1 MELEGGSKAPNIQG
15 SFKSHLLMHLHVKM
29 NKAQMME
36 AFLGQKKKKKSKTLG
51 AHWLLER
58 FYCHSKGLSS
68 EPRILP
74 ILMELICRKLD
85 MRDKSLEG
93 NL

>member
-36 AFLGQKKKKKSKTLG
+36 AFLGQKKKKKIQDTGGSLAPG
-51 AHWLLER
+51 EILLSFQR
-58 FYCHSKGLSS
+58 VKFRTKDPPHPDGVNLQKVGY
-68 EPRILP
+68 
-74 ILMELICRKLD
+74 
-85 MRDKSLEG
+85 EG
-93 NL
+93 